1 MMFGTEERSHDMF
14 WNSRKPTWHISP
26 SKVTFGSVVE
36 NGSRNL
42 SRSHVRV
49 KYRREPEVQFVPVP
63 KFIQRC
69 HEVIQDGRSLDIEQ
83 LLIAPIIKQRYAKFF
98 DRLTDWG
105 PAARRAHGSPIA
117 QQRPE
122 SRDR

>member
-1 MMFGTEERSHDMF
+1 MF
-14 WNSRKPTWHISP
+14 WKSRKPTWHISP
-26 SKVTFGSVVE
+26 SKVAFGSVVE

-49 KYRREPEVQFVPVP
+49 EYRREPGARFVPVP
-63 KFIQRC
+63 TFIRHC
-69 HEVIQDGRSLDIEQ
+69 REVIQEGRSLDIEQ
-83 LLIAPIIKQRYAKFF
+83 LLVAPIIKQRYARFF

-105 PAARRAHGSPIA
+105 PAARRAYRPRTGPP
-117 QQRPE
+117 RPE

>member
-1 MMFGTEERSHDMF
+1 MF
-14 WNSRKPTWHISP
+14 WKSRKPTWHISP
-26 SKVTFGSVVE
+26 SKVAFGSVVE

-49 KYRREPEVQFVPVP
+49 KYRREREAQFIPVP
-63 KFIQRC
+63 TFIQRC
-69 HEVIQDGRSLDIEQ
+69 QEVIRNGRSLDIEQ
-83 LLIAPIIKQRYAKFF
+83 LLVAPIMKQRYAKFF

-105 PAARRAHGSPIA
+105 PAARRAYRSPIGRP
-117 QQRPE
+117 RPE